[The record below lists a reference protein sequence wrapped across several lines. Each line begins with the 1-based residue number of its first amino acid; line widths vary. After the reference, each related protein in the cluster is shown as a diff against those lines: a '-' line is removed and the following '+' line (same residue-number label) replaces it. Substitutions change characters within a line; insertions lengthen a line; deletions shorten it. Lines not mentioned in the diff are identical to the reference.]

1 MRGLGMGGAWKR
13 LRLAWLGRSR
23 RLLRR
28 RGPGATRLRV
38 RLRKPWAVAA
48 RGTPSPPRWGRSG
61 ASSPRVGVT
70 GAKRHPRPARRQP
83 GVDQGA
89 PPCGCKRARP
99 LNPTPHGPTADPLP
113 RPQPRQGGGP
123 STAPRP
129 SLVLTEP
136 DVVTF
141 SAAWRGFSG
150 ARRRSGDASRC
161 DARWAGT
168 PGRSRR
174 GRKRSAGPR
183 RACGRAHGPGGP

>member
-13 LRLAWLGRSR
+13 LRLAWLGAEPPVAPAS
-23 RLLRR
+23 
-28 RGPGATRLRV
+28 GPGATRLRAS
-38 RLRKPWAVAA
+38 LRRPWAVAA
-48 RGTPSPPRWGRSG
+48 RGTPSPPRWGRAG
-61 ASSPRVGVT
+61 ASSPKVGVA
-70 GAKRHPRPARRQP
+70 GAKRHPRPARRRP
-83 GVDQGA
+83 SVDQGA

-99 LNPTPHGPTADPLP
+99 LNPTPHGPTADLLP
-113 RPQPRQGGGP
+113 RPQPGQRGVH
-123 STAPRP
+123 APRP

-183 RACGRAHGPGGP
+183 RACGRAYGPGGP